1 MIDAD
6 NNEGADVSTQ
16 GQTYYLQI
24 RPNIPATLNRLEEV
38 SSDMWFSWNAKAR
51 MLFRLLDLELW
62 NRTGHNPRLFLR
74 RVSQN
79 RLNNMAA
86 DRAFIALYNSVLA
99 DYDSYQQD
107 ENQWFI
113 NTIPSPEA
121 HQVAYFSAEF
131 GLHESL
137 PIYSGGL
144 GILAGDHCKSASDL
158 GLPFTA
164 VGLLYRNGYFTQTI
178 DTHGNQVATYYAN
191 HFEDLCVEPALDAN
205 GNVLYVSVKLPGRE
219 LRLKVWTVNIGHIQ
233 MVLLDSDLQE
243 NSSEDRTITHQLY
256 GGGIE
261 NRIRQEIV
269 LGIGGVRALRAM
281 GIAPTAWHLN
291 EGHAAF
297 VSLERM
303 REYVQNDGLTFDEA
317 LDAASACTIFTT
329 HTPVPAGHDVF
340 PIEMFDRYMG
350 LYADKLGT
358 SIERL
363 HAMGHGDFGHGA
375 HGFNQ
380 TALAT
385 HTSSFQNGV
394 AKLHGEVS
402 SEMFQGMWPDLTP
415 EENPMTSVTNGVHAL
430 TWLAQEWIS
439 TFDQELGGG
448 WRGHLRDT
456 DFWECIHDIPDH
468 LFWSIHQ
475 TNKGRMLQYIAEQ
488 LEAQSIRNGESL
500 QMVKEMT
507 QFFDVRHLVIG
518 FARRFATYK
527 RATLLFND
535 EKRLLSLLDAIGH
548 PVIFLFAGKAHP
560 ADQPGQDL
568 IRQIHQISRKPAFQ
582 GRILMLEGYDMT
594 LSRYMLSGVDVWLNN
609 PRRPMEA
616 SGTSGMKAAM
626 NGAPNLSILDGWW
639 PEGYKSANGWV
650 IGGERDIDDDQL
662 RDHEDA
668 ASLYHVLSNHVA
680 PLYYNV
686 GDRGYSEGWVHTA
699 KRAMIE
705 SIPVFN
711 TERMVAEYTE
721 RFYIPASTRG
731 QQMVA
736 DKHARAKALAAWKN
750 KVRSAWHAVYLEAN
764 TAIPERSTKQYGD
777 DVCISVKAHLDGLS
791 AEEVSV
797 EVLLLRPV
805 GGLHGDYAPN
815 SSLTLKHQGDGI
827 FSADIHPED
836 TGDFAY
842 RVRIYP
848 THEDLP
854 HPLAMGLMKYL

>member
-1 MIDAD
+1 M
-6 NNEGADVSTQ
+6 STQ

-24 RPNIPATLNRLEEV
+24 RPNIPEALRRLEEIA
-38 SSDMWFSWNAKAR
+38 SDMWFSWNAKAR
-51 MLFRLLDLELW
+51 MLFRLLDNDLW
-62 NRTGHNPRLFLR
+62 TRTGHNPRLFLR

-79 RLNNMAA
+79 RLNEMAT
-86 DRAFIALYNSVLA
+86 DRAFITLYNSVLA
-99 DYDSYQQD
+99 DYDSYQDD
-107 ENQWFI
+107 ENQWFV
-113 NTIPSPEA
+113 NHVPDPDA
-121 HQVAYFSAEF
+121 HRIAYFSAEF

-178 DTHGNQVATYYAN
+178 DAHGNQVATYFSN
-191 HFEDLCVEPALDAN
+191 HFEDLCVEPARDAQ
-205 GNVLYVSVKLPGRE
+205 GGEIHVQVELPGRA
-219 LRLKVWTVNIGHIQ
+219 LQLKVWKVHIGHIT
-233 MVLLDSDLQE
+233 MVLLDSDIEE
-243 NSSEDRTITHQLY
+243 NSADDRSITHQLY

-269 LGIGGVRALRAM
+269 LGIGGVRALRALGM
-281 GIAPTAWHLN
+281 APTAWHLN

-303 REYVQNDGLTFDEA
+303 REYVQEHGLSFDEA
-317 LDAASACTIFTT
+317 LEAASASTIFTT

-340 PIEMFDRYMG
+340 PHDLFNHYMG
-350 LYADKLGT
+350 HYADKLGT

-363 HAMGHGDFGHGA
+363 HALGHGDFGHGA

-385 HTSSFQNGV
+385 RTSAFQNGV

-402 SEMFQGMWPDLTP
+402 SRMFRDMWPDLEP
-415 EENPMTSVTNGVHAL
+415 EENPMTSVTNGVHVL
-430 TWLAQEWIS
+430 TWLAQEWIN
-439 TFDQELGGG
+439 TFDQELGGS
-448 WRGHLRDT
+448 WRGHLRDVAY
-456 DFWECIHDIPDH
+456 WERIHDIPDH

-475 TNKGRMLQYIAEQ
+475 TNKGRMLQYVTELLQ
-488 LEAQSIRNGESL
+488 AQAARNGESM

-507 QFFDVRHLVIG
+507 RFFDVRHLVIG

-535 EKRLLSLLDAIGH
+535 ERLLLETLERIGR

-560 ADQPGQDL
+560 ADEPGQEL
-568 IRQIHQISRKPAFQ
+568 IRQIHRLARKPEFK

-594 LSRYMLSGVDVWLNN
+594 LSRYLLSGVDVWLNN

-639 PEGYKSANGWV
+639 PEGYKHANGWV
-650 IGGERDIDDDQL
+650 IGGERDIDDDHL
-662 RDHEDA
+662 RDVEDA
-668 ASLYHVLSNHVA
+668 ASLYHVLEHHVA
-680 PLYYNV
+680 PLYYQI
-686 GDRGYSEGWVHTA
+686 GEGGYSEGWVHTA

-705 SIPVFN
+705 AIPVFN

-721 RFYIPASTRG
+721 RFYVPASAHG
-731 QQMVA
+731 QQIVA
-736 DKHARAKALAAWKN
+736 DHFTRARSLAAWKA
-750 KVRSAWHAVYLEAN
+750 RIRAAWDAVHLEAVGEI
-764 TAIPERSTKQYGD
+764 AERSIKRYGE
-777 DVCISVKAHLDGLS
+777 DVRVSVRAHLAGLS
-791 AEEVSV
+791 PDEVCV

-805 GGLHGDYAPN
+805 GGQHDGYAPDV
-815 SSLTLKHQGDGI
+815 SIALKHQGDGV

-842 RVRIYP
+842 RIRMYP
-848 THEDLP
+848 THDDLP